1 MTEGSVDLDALSR
14 GDKRAWDR
22 FVARYARIIY
32 AAVHR
37 RLLRAGRSEE
47 ADDVVQEVFVRLCKA
62 DYRLL
67 RTYDPARAGL
77 STWLTVVATSAAI
90 DHLRRQKPPS
100 TDLDSLPEDRLTEEP
115 RLPEKVVIP
124 PGLLSPRQAL
134 VLELL
139 YRRDLEVADAA
150 EIMGVNP
157 QTVRS
162 MHHKALTR
170 LRAHFRAESGEAQVQ
185 IGG

>member
-1 MTEGSVDLDALSR
+1 VSEDRLDLKALSR

-22 FVARYARIIY
+22 FVRRYARVVF
-32 AAVHR
+32 AAVQR
-37 RLLRAGRSEE
+37 RLGDRA
-47 ADDVVQEVFVRLCKA
+47 APDDVDDVAQDVFLRLCKS

-67 RTYDPARAGL
+67 RTYDPKRAAI
-77 STWLTVVATSAAI
+77 STWLTVIATSVAI
-90 DHLRRQKPPS
+90 DHLRRRKPPAS
-100 TDLDSLPEDRLTEEP
+100 ALDAVPEESLAEEP
-115 RLPEKVVIP
+115 RLPARVSIP
-124 PGLLSPRQAL
+124 DGLLSPRQAL

-162 MHHKALTR
+162 MHHKALAK
-170 LRAHFRAESGEAQVQ
+170 LRAHFQADEAE